1 MAGSKGASP
10 RPAAKGRS
18 RGPSARRRPTPSAPR
33 TARGP
38 LVEPDTLRSIV
49 GIVLIVLGAITLA
62 ALLLGGQGV
71 FGSFVSDILRPAF
84 GQGAWLLGVLLVI
97 AGVMVERGS
106 RLRTG
111 WIGLSVGGLLIFV
124 AGEGLIHLLSGRGD
138 SAAELSAGGGRLGE
152 LMSSTLTDLVGS
164 VGAFLVLTGMLVA
177 GILLLFEMTL
187 KALVQPVSTG
197 GRAGRGPGR
206 DRHRGRPDA
215 RDPGGAIEAP
225 PKAAGASR
233 TSARAE
239 NPGATPGAHRIDP
252 HPAAAGAQSRT
263 PEPDRLGRDG
273 SG

>member
-197 GRAGRGPGR
+197 GRAVAGLAGTPSRPPGR
-206 DRHRGRPDA
+206 ARSGRSHRGTPE
-215 RDPGGAIEAP
+215 GGWRVADER
-225 PKAAGASR
+225 SR
-233 TSARAE
+233 R